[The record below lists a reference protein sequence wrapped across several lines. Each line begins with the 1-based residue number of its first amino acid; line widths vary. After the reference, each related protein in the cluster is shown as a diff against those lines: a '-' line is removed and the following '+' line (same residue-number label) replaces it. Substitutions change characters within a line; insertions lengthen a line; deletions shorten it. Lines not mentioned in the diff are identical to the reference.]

1 MVQPQKFC
9 PLVLQDCETGS
20 QRVCSEAE
28 SEKKSKATDQR
39 YDSPYTQLFNQ
50 TGASCQTVRSG
61 LRRCF
66 AVGLHRLA
74 SGPEN
79 S

>member
-28 SEKKSKATDQR
+28 SEKKSKATDQS

-74 SGPEN
+74 
-79 S
+79 